1 MTSGE
6 GILIVSTTIAQ
17 RRALFLFALTLAI
30 AGTRFVTESFAAG
43 AFAIGKCGAYGQAYD
58 YAGEAGALAA
68 ARKQCKGDCGT
79 TVTMKHACAAFAVD
93 LANPCGAH
101 GYAVKARI
109 SSSLNE
115 ATRKCY
121 EFGGKECVIRA
132 WACDA
137 KG

>member
-1 MTSGE
+1 LIFL
-6 GILIVSTTIAQ
+6 GIARGRVAPV
-17 RRALFLFALTLAI
+17 LASLLVL
-30 AGTRFVTESFAAG
+30 AGPAPSWAAG

-58 YAGEAGALAA
+58 YVGEAA
-68 ARKQCKGDCGT
+68 ARVAALKQCKGECT
-79 TVTMKHACAAFAVD
+79 AVTMKRACAALAVD
-93 LANPCGAH
+93 MANPCGAH
-101 GYAVKARI
+101 GYAVKSRI
-109 SSSLNE
+109 SSSLNA

>member
-1 MTSGE
+1 MIFL
-6 GILIVSTTIAQ
+6 GIA
-17 RRALFLFALTLAI
+17 RGRLAPMLASLLVL
-30 AGTRFVTESFAAG
+30 AGPAPSWAAG

-58 YAGEAGALAA
+58 YVGEAA
-68 ARKQCKGDCGT
+68 ARVAALKQCKGECT
-79 TVTMKHACAAFAVD
+79 AVTMKRACAALAVD
-93 LANPCGAH
+93 MANPCGAH
-101 GYAVKARI
+101 GYAVKSRI
-109 SSSLNE
+109 SSSLNA

>member
-6 GILIVSTTIAQ
+6 GLLTSLTTAQ
-17 RRALFLFALTLAI
+17 RRALFVFVLTLVL
-30 AGTRFVTESFAAG
+30 AGSRFVTETWAAG
-43 AFAIGKCGAYGQAYD
+43 AFAIGKCGAYGEAYD

-68 ARKQCKGDCGT
+68 ARKQCKGDCTT
-79 TVTMKHACAAFAVD
+79 TVTMKRACAA
-93 LANPCGAH
+93 LAIDMTNPCGAH
-101 GYAVKARI
+101 GYAVKDRI
-109 SSSLNE
+109 SSSLNA

-121 EFGGKECVIRA
+121 EFGGKACVIRA